1 MPRTTMRSPPTPGGQ
16 PSGKLEAVPQHLC
29 QGRNARGPHRNPDL
43 VDPQVRSGE
52 EGPDRAGVELPAGRH
67 APSWPEGRTF
77 MPNGRGARPPHAIAC
92 AGWTPRL
99 PIALPS
105 ATSSRPGSAPGT
117 QATGTPSGPAGTTT
131 AT

>member
-1 MPRTTMRSPPTPGGQ
+1 MRSPPTPGGQ

-67 APSWPEGRTF
+67 APIMAGGKDIYAERAWC
-77 MPNGRGARPPHAIAC
+77 PPSHAIAC

-99 PIALPS
+99 PIVSPS